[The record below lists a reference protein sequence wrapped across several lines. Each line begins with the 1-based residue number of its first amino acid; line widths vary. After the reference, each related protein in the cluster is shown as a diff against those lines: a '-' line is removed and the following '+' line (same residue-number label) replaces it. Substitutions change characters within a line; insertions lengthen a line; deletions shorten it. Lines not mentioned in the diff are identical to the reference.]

1 MRLRSPNLPKT
12 NMADKALKAVRHI
25 FFVFKPY
32 FWYIFT
38 LVPS

>member
-1 MRLRSPNLPKT
+1 MRHTFLNLPKK
-12 NMADKALKAVRHI
+12 NMADKALEAVRHI
-25 FFVFKPY
+25 FFVFKLY